1 MGIINRTRDINRQAG
16 TWFPRTDG
24 MTPEY
29 RAMMQRWTV
38 ALVRSLKVHLRGK
51 GDTRMELES
60 VLTPDELEGLLG
72 SAHRPNYCMQVM
84 SEIIKASNTDTI
96 PASKMDENMSIFH
109 DCVGA
114 CERILRTPIPVSYT
128 RHTSRILILYL
139 GLLPMA
145 LWSMC
150 GWATVPV
157 MIVMSFMMLGIE
169 EIGVS
174 IEEPF
179 TMLSLDAMCGTIQ
192 ATTKELVEMDQPGAA
207 TLSPQDIV
215 NISSVNNAV
224 PA

>member
-1 MGIINRTRDINRQAG
+1 MGHH
-16 TWFPRTDG
+16 PRLQDG
-24 MTPEY
+24 REHEHLP
-29 RAMMQRWTV
+29 R
-38 ALVRSLKVHLRGK
+38 LRG
-51 GDTRMELES
+51 R
-60 VLTPDELEGLLG
+60 
-72 SAHRPNYCMQVM
+72 
-84 SEIIKASNTDTI
+84 
-96 PASKMDENMSIFH
+96 
-109 DCVGA
+109 
-114 CERILRTPIPVSYT
+114 LRAPIPVSYT

-169 EIGVS
+169 ET
-174 IEEPF
+174 F

>member
-1 MGIINRTRDINRQAG
+1 
-16 TWFPRTDG
+16 
-24 MTPEY
+24 
-29 RAMMQRWTV
+29 
-38 ALVRSLKVHLRGK
+38 
-51 GDTRMELES
+51 
-60 VLTPDELEGLLG
+60 
-72 SAHRPNYCMQVM
+72 
-84 SEIIKASNTDTI
+84 
-96 PASKMDENMSIFH
+96 MSIFH

-157 MIVMSFMMLGIE
+157 MI
-169 EIGVS
+169 GVS
-174 IEEPF
+174 FKEPF